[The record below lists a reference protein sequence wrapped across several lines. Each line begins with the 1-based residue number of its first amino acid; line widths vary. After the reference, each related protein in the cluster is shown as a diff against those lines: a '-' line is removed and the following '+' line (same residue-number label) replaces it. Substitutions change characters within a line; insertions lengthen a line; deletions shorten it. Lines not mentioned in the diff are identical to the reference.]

1 MDRLERFAS
10 GDLDAFED
18 LFRQFQSEVYGWILR
33 IVRNRSAAEDLTV
46 EAFWR
51 IYRARARFD
60 PTRSFGAW
68 ARRIATNLAIDYVRG
83 LPAEVRLPR
92 NLAERE
98 EPNPALRRETADAIA
113 RAWRLLPGK
122 LQAAAT
128 LALIEE
134 RSYGEIAEALG
145 TSVGTVKS
153 RVFRAVR
160 ALRKRLLGMGIEP

>member
-10 GDLDAFED
+10 GEVDAFED

-33 IVRNRSAAEDLTV
+33 IVRDRSAAEDLTV

-51 IYRARARFD
+51 IYRARSRFD
-60 PTRSFGAW
+60 PGTSFGAW
-68 ARRIATNLAIDYVRG
+68 ARRIATNLAIDYIRR
-83 LPAEVRLPR
+83 LPAEVRLPWS
-92 NLAERE
+92 LAQKE
-98 EPNPALRRETADAIA
+98 EPDPVLRRETADAIA
-113 RAWRLLPGK
+113 RAWRLLPVK
-122 LQAAAT
+122 LQAVAT

-153 RVFRAVR
+153 RVFRAVH
-160 ALRKRLLGMGIEP
+160 ALRKRLLAMGIEP